1 MKKILFS
8 ILFIFTLSCYAQQEM
23 ASDFF
28 ACGLRR
34 VLNDSTHKVGFENK
48 KGEMVL
54 PAQYCQAER
63 FVKKR
68 CAVNMNATWT
78 DYSATDAALE
88 SRWTGGKWG
97 IINKSGEFIKP
108 CVYDRSWNAEKACFQ
123 YVAPTDSFYFTDKGK
138 IVPIKK

>member
-34 VLNDSTHKVGFENK
+34 VFNDSTHKIGFENK

-138 IVPIKK
+138 IVRIKK